1 MVSPRITPMAFPF
14 RALET
19 WDLPDL
25 VRLAA
30 PRPLRTG
37 GAGADEAALVA
48 GLLDEL
54 EG

>member
-1 MVSPRITPMAFPF
+1 MISPRITPMAFPF

-30 PRPLRTG
+30 PRPLHLG
-37 GAGADEAALVA
+37 GAEADEAALVA
-48 GLLDEL
+48 GLLHEL

>member
-1 MVSPRITPMAFPF
+1 VISPRITPMAFPF

-30 PRPLRTG
+30 PRPLRLG
-37 GAGADEAALVA
+37 GAGADEAGLVA
-48 GLLDEL
+48 SLLHEL